1 MLPLGIDEGI
11 NSQVN
16 VYPNPSSDKVTVKVD
31 YQGNTQIRLI
41 DAFGNE
47 KYSGSFKG
55 SIEIPIQHFSAGIY
69 FIQLNNT
76 NTIKLLIQ

>member
-1 MLPLGIDEGI
+1 
-11 NSQVN
+11 VN

-41 DAFGNE
+41 DAMGNE

-55 SIEIPIQHFSAGIY
+55 SIEFPFNILVLAFTSYNSIIPIPSSC
-69 FIQLNNT
+69 
-76 NTIKLLIQ
+76 